1 MKLRHLTLAAGL
13 FGVVVSNQTFAV
25 GLGEL
30 KLNSALNE
38 PLDAEIQLLNVG
50 ELSELEMLVGLGSQK
65 DFDNAGVERPFS
77 LTDLRF
83 EVDLSK
89 PGNPVILVTSRKPL
103 REPFVDF
110 LVEVDWPT
118 GRLIREYTVLL
129 DLPVYATEKPSAKKI
144 EAASSGS
151 QPRRQSPAPAATAAI
166 SAPSLAV
173 GDDEYRV
180 NGGDTVWA
188 IAEKIRP
195 QGASM
200 AQTMAAIKQAN
211 PHAFI
216 NDNINLLKKGAVLR
230 LPEGSDIA
238 ALSDVSVDLTPSA
251 VASNEA
257 QAPMLDATPMASEIG
272 SSDVAG
278 EGRLKLAALG
288 ADEALTSAAAGVDGG
303 DAAGVDTMGSA
314 SGVLT
319 VAQEELDK
327 TVRENT
333 ELKDRIAKLE
343 EQLSTMNRLV
353 EIQDDSLRGAQVA
366 TQVDQEAAPITG
378 GASEQASND
387 DAEAVVA
394 AAEEAMPES
403 ESQVE
408 SGKDKTFDLASLM
421 DYLLYP
427 AIGLLALLLAVLMFF
442 RNRKPE
448 EEEVDELSL
457 QSLVDRQEPEALQE
471 ESDQLLTADDK
482 EYIAALAEELD
493 DEEQQDFD
501 VLQELE
507 ELQLGDGEGVD
518 PKGEADIY
526 LSLGNYRQAENIL
539 KGAIETD
546 PEDSSLRMKLLEVY
560 VNANNLE
567 AFDEQQA
574 QLAAL
579 NNPEADAK
587 AMKLRAELS
596 PEALDDSS
604 AEPDV
609 DIIEEV
615 EEAAP
620 TVGEQ
625 QNREGFDAPSLD
637 YDLGDVSPEL
647 VASLTE
653 GAAQEKPSGDE
664 LDVPES
670 DDELVASAASPSKE
684 PVAEDFDLDLDLG
697 DIDLDSLSSEI
708 DQGMFDIDLDEP
720 SVSEP
725 SAVEET
731 PEAAAEVDDS
741 FGAPESL
748 KEQTFEELEDSI
760 LSAADTENDDA
771 YDVEAELKDFG
782 DEDVCDTKLVLAE
795 TYLDL
800 GDPDNARDLLNEVV
814 DEGTEEQ
821 KEKAR
826 NMLDMVT

>member
-1 MKLRHLTLAAGL
+1 
-13 FGVVVSNQTFAV
+13 
-25 GLGEL
+25 
-30 KLNSALNE
+30 
-38 PLDAEIQLLNVG
+38 
-50 ELSELEMLVGLGSQK
+50 
-65 DFDNAGVERPFS
+65 
-77 LTDLRF
+77 
-83 EVDLSK
+83 
-89 PGNPVILVTSRKPL
+89 
-103 REPFVDF
+103 
-110 LVEVDWPT
+110 
-118 GRLIREYTVLL
+118 
-129 DLPVYATEKPSAKKI
+129 
-144 EAASSGS
+144 
-151 QPRRQSPAPAATAAI
+151 
-166 SAPSLAV
+166 
-173 GDDEYRV
+173 
-180 NGGDTVWA
+180 
-188 IAEKIRP
+188 
-195 QGASM
+195 M

-257 QAPMLDATPMASEIG
+257 QAPMLDATPMTSETG
-272 SSDVAG
+272 SSDEAG

-303 DAAGVDTMGSA
+303 DAAGVDTAGSA
-314 SGVLT
+314 SDVLT

-378 GASEQASND
+378 GASEQALND
-387 DAEAVVA
+387 DAETAVAV
-394 AAEEAMPES
+394 AEEAMPES
-403 ESQVE
+403 ESEVE
-408 SGKDKTFDLASLM
+408 SGKAKTFDLASLM

-457 QSLVDRQEPEALQE
+457 QSLVDRQEPEAPQE
-471 ESDQLLTADDK
+471 ESDQLLTEDDK

-567 AFDEQQA
+567 AFDEQRA

-579 NNPEADAK
+579 NNPEADAR

-596 PEALDDSS
+596 PEAMDDSS

-609 DIIEEV
+609 DIIEE
-615 EEAAP
+615 AAP
-620 TVGEQ
+620 TIGEQ
-625 QNREGFDAPSLD
+625 HNGEGFDAPSLD

-653 GAAQEKPSGDE
+653 GAAQKKPGGDE
-664 LDVPES
+664 LDVPDS
-670 DDELVASAASPSKE
+670 DDELVASVTSPSKE

-720 SVSEP
+720 EPAVSEP

-731 PEAAAEVDDS
+731 PAAVAEVEDS

-760 LSAADTENDDA
+760 LSAADTENDGA
-771 YDVEAELKDFG
+771 YDVEAELKEFG
-782 DEDVCDTKLVLAE
+782 DEDVCDTRLVLAE
-795 TYLDL
+795 AYIDL
-800 GDPDNARDLLNEVV
+800 GDQDNARDLLNEVV

-826 NMLDMVT
+826 NLLEMMTRIS